1 MTTKIIRVKISRQDC
16 RTRQIAGVR
25 KKKAILMLVRQ
36 VTFGRVSEVRQVQ
49 VTTVQI

>member
-25 KKKAILMLVRQ
+25 KKKSHLDA
-36 VTFGRVSEVRQVQ
+36 SEAGYIWEGLRG
-49 VTTVQI
+49 